1 MNRESLQ
8 REKDRLT
15 ALLDRADVPGQQ
27 REILAG
33 VIDNISWQRLK
44 LDETRAELMEASV
57 VCEYDNGGGQVG
69 THENPAFKA
78 YTNLWR
84 GYMVGV
90 EKFSSYL
97 PKELREEVAGDN
109 TLQAVLKLKGG
120 RAS

>member
-8 REKDRLT
+8 REKDRLM

-27 REILAG
+27 RESLAG

-57 VCEYDNGGGQVG
+57 VCEYDNGGGQAG
-69 THENPAFKA
+69 MHENPAFKA

-84 GYMVGV
+84 GYLVGV

>member
-1 MNRESLQ
+1 MDNTALQ
-8 REKDRLT
+8 KEKDRLT
-15 ALLDRADVPGQQ
+15 ALLDRADVPEQQ

-33 VIDNISWQRLK
+33 VIDNIAWQRLK
-44 LDETRAELMEASV
+44 LDETRMELMGASV
-57 VCEYDNGGGQVG
+57 VCEYDNGGGQSG

-97 PKELREEVAGDN
+97 PKEFQEEVTGGNA
-109 TLQAVLKLKGG
+109 LEAVLKLKGG
-120 RAS
+120 RS